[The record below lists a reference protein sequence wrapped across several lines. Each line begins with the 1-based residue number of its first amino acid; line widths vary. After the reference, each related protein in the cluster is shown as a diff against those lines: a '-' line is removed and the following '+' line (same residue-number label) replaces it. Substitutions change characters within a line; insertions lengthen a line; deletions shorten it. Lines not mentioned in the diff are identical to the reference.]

1 MTRRQR
7 LSELDTSTA
16 TSQSKRSY
24 APRGRT
30 YSDVQM
36 GKLRLGGTLPLP
48 GSWGS
53 NLGFFQVLS
62 QESGKG

>member
-36 GKLRLGGTLPLP
+36 GKLRLGGRFH
-48 GSWGS
+48 S
-53 NLGFFQVLS
+53 LGAGAQTWAS
-62 QESGKG
+62 SKC